1 MTSPRPEPHPK
12 VVEFVG
18 RILHYEGLLRDI
30 VHAWRSIWR
39 RPLSSAAAI
48 ATLALGIGLNAA
60 SFSVV
65 DWVLV
70 RPLPFPSAHELVRVF
85 SASTDKPSPTAL
97 KYSEFDSLSHAS
109 TLRTAAAFSTAT
121 RVMAAPGVD
130 PAHVVI
136 ARVAGDL
143 FGTLGVSPRIGAA
156 LSAGAGPREVVLS
169 ESIWRSRFAA
179 DDRVVGRVV
188 TIDKQPYTV
197 LGVMPAGRGY
207 PADADLWLPLG
218 AAERE
223 DDDRENVMIA
233 RLKQGVNSARA
244 GLELATL
251 MRAASPA
258 RTAWAED
265 MQSTEVRGVRKALVA
280 LVGSTALLLLMACA
294 NVAALLAARGADR
307 AGELAIRG
315 ALGASRGR
323 LFRHMLTESVLLALA
338 GGAVGYALGYTTID
352 LVKAIA
358 PPLPRLA
365 EIGLDTRIVAIGAVA
380 TLIVGVIVGL
390 APSWRASRL
399 DLRAGLDAAGSHRA
413 STHGAGRRML
423 ITVQAAMAV
432 VLTVAAALLGR
443 SLQHLITIDHGFSP
457 DRLVAIDLYL
467 RGSAIGDARQ
477 LFRGLIEAS
486 QEVAGVQSA
495 AVAMQ
500 LPTDL
505 TGIRTH
511 VSVDGAGP
519 EGASSAI
526 LRPVTRGYFETIG
539 LRSIDGRGFSI
550 EDHASAP
557 RVAIVNA
564 AFVREV
570 LNGRAAPGV
579 TLKSDALDGVF
590 RVVGVVGDVNPAG
603 QGDRAAMYIS
613 LDQVQVGSGSLVVRT
628 KGDPDASVPAL
639 VARLRSASPTLA
651 LDRIR
656 KVSDVVGSGAA
667 VARFNA
673 LLAASF
679 AALALVLAAIGVYG
693 VTAGEVSARWR
704 ELAVRLALGG
714 TRAAVLWTIVRP
726 AAFALMMGI
735 GIGVVASVGLGSWT
749 ASVFHDMA
757 PADALTLTLVPLL
770 LVAVGVAATSV
781 AGWRV
786 LRADPATTLR
796 AE

>member
-1 MTSPRPEPHPK
+1 
-12 VVEFVG
+12 VG
-18 RILHYEGLLRDI
+18 ER
-30 VHAWRSIWR
+30 
-39 RPLSSAAAI
+39 
-48 ATLALGIGLNAA
+48 
-60 SFSVV
+60 
-65 DWVLV
+65 VLV

-85 SASTDKPSPTAL
+85 SASTDKPSPAAL

-130 PAHVVI
+130 PAHVVV

-179 DDRVVGRVV
+179 DDGVVGRVV

-207 PADADLWLPLG
+207 PADADLWLPLS

-233 RLKQGVNSARA
+233 RLQQGVNSARA

-251 MRAASPA
+251 MRAASPT

-265 MQSTEVRGVRKALVA
+265 IQSTEVRGVRKALVA

-338 GGAVGYALGYTTID
+338 GGAVGYVLGYTTID

-413 STHGAGRRML
+413 SAHGAGRRML

-477 LFRGLIEAS
+477 LFRELIEAS

-495 AVAMQ
+495 AVAMR

-519 EGASSAI
+519 EGAASAI

-539 LRSIDGRGFSI
+539 LRSIDGRGFTI

-557 RVAIVNA
+557 RVAVVNA

-579 TLKSDALDGVF
+579 TLGSDALNGVF

-603 QGDRAAMYIS
+603 QGDRAAMYVS

-628 KGDPDASVPAL
+628 KGALTSVPAL
-639 VARLRSASPTLA
+639 VARLRSAAPTLA

-656 KVSDVVGSGAA
+656 KVSDVLGTGAA

-679 AALALVLAAIGVYG
+679 AALALMLAAIGVYG

-714 TRAAVLWTIVRP
+714 TRSDVLWTIMRP
-726 AAFALMMGI
+726 AAAALTLGI
-735 GIGVVASVGLGSWT
+735 GIGVVASIGLGRWT
-749 ASVFHDMA
+749 ASLYHDVA
-757 PADALTLTLVPLL
+757 RVDVLTLTLVLVPLL

-781 AGWRV
+781 AAWRV
-786 LRADPATTLR
+786 LRADPAATLR